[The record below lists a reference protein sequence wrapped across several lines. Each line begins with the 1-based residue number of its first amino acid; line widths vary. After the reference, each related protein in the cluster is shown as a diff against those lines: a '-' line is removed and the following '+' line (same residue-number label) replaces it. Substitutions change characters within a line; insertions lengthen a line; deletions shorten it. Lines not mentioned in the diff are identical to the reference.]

1 MISRRKFL
9 GAGMAALAGSASW
22 ANAPTV
28 SLRPVARKKVLAGAA
43 AADLEAILAG
53 SGLQGKVA
61 CAVADVKTGARLES
75 QAGAA
80 GLPPASVAK
89 TLTALYSLDVL
100 GAEHRFTTHILAAG
114 QIRSG
119 VLHGDLILA
128 GGGDPMLNTDHLAQL
143 ARSMK
148 AAGLR
153 EVRGDFK
160 VWDGALPQVQS
171 IDPEQPDHVG
181 YSPAVSGIALNFNRV
196 HFEWKRGAKG
206 WSVSMDARTETYRPE
221 VAMAR
226 MAVKNRALPVYTY
239 ADRGGADTWTVAS
252 QALGNGG
259 SRWLPV
265 RRPAE
270 YAGDVFRTLAR
281 SHGIALRKAK
291 VTQSLPQTQVLAQHQ
306 SPPLSVMLKAM
317 LKYSNNLMAEM
328 IGMSATAAAGK
339 RPGSLRQSAAQ
350 MSDWAARKYGM
361 KDSRLVD
368 HSGLGD
374 ASRMTPDDLVTVLIA
389 AHGAGQ
395 LKPLLKPFP
404 MRDRKGRVL
413 KSHPIKVLAKTGTL
427 NFVSGLGGFMTA
439 ADGTELAF
447 AIFAANTTARSR
459 IKRADRERPPG
470 ARGWNRKAKALQQM
484 LIERWGSV
492 YGS

>member
-1 MISRRKFL
+1 
-9 GAGMAALAGSASW
+9 
-22 ANAPTV
+22 
-28 SLRPVARKKVLAGAA
+28 
-43 AADLEAILAG
+43 
-53 SGLQGKVA
+53 
-61 CAVADVKTGARLES
+61 
-75 QAGAA
+75 
-80 GLPPASVAK
+80 
-89 TLTALYSLDVL
+89 
-100 GAEHRFTTHILAAG
+100 
-114 QIRSG
+114 
-119 VLHGDLILA
+119 
-128 GGGDPMLNTDHLAQL
+128 
-143 ARSMK
+143 
-148 AAGLR
+148 
-153 EVRGDFK
+153 
-160 VWDGALPQVQS
+160 
-171 IDPEQPDHVG
+171 
-181 YSPAVSGIALNFNRV
+181 
-196 HFEWKRGAKG
+196 
-206 WSVSMDARTETYRPE
+206 
-221 VAMAR
+221 
-226 MAVKNRALPVYTY
+226 
-239 ADRGGADTWTVAS
+239 
-252 QALGNGG
+252 
-259 SRWLPV
+259 
-265 RRPAE
+265 
-270 YAGDVFRTLAR
+270 
-281 SHGIALRKAK
+281 
-291 VTQSLPQTQVLAQHQ
+291 
-306 SPPLSVMLKAM
+306 
-317 LKYSNNLMAEM
+317 
-328 IGMSATAAAGK
+328 
-339 RPGSLRQSAAQ
+339 